1 MRTDASNETM
11 AATHHVVDERRRDKV
26 QWRRAVAWERN
37 GVLATVEEGS
47 PSFVVQ
53 NGDEDAAS
61 AAPFSCP
68 RTNAT

>member
-1 MRTDASNETM
+1 MRTDASNETIGE
-11 AATHHVVDERRRDKV
+11 TYHVVDERRRDKV
-26 QWRRAVAWERN
+26 QWRCAVAWERN

-47 PSFVVQ
+47 ASLVVQ

-61 AAPFSCP
+61 AVPFSFP